1 MVFSWVMSILENNER
16 IEALR
21 ERKQINDNQQFLMQ
35 SAQRR
40 RDHEYRMAVLGDVS
54 YWGWLVVLVAL
65 IAGFGGWWLRGTI
78 APTSANDKSGIFT
91 GTTQLNSQGG
101 RLSVTS
107 NQVNQ
112 SGGTLPGI
120 SNRSQ

>member
-1 MVFSWVMSILENNER
+1 MSILENNER